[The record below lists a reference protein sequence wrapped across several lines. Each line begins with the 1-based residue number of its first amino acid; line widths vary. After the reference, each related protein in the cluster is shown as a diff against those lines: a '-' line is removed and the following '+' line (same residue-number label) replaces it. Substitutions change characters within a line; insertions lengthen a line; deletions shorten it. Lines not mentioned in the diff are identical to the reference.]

1 MNWRHL
7 IGLEAVTIFLQTSS
21 VLKNLQE
28 SSCIPEALETVSRNS
43 ILLLLLDHRC
53 FMLSAKDEQIH
64 NLETMALQ
72 QGGPHIGGTIFK
84 ALTRKQRSTSKSWT
98 VFEMNRVVKVI

>member
-1 MNWRHL
+1 
-7 IGLEAVTIFLQTSS
+7 

-53 FMLSAKDEQIH
+53 FMLSAKDE
-64 NLETMALQ
+64 
-72 QGGPHIGGTIFK
+72 
-84 ALTRKQRSTSKSWT
+84 
-98 VFEMNRVVKVI
+98 